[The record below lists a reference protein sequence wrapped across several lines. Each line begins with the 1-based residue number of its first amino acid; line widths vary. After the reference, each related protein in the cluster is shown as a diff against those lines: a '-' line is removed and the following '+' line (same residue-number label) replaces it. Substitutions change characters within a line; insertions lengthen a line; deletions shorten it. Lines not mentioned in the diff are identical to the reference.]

1 MLVLVVVLV
10 RVLETKIIERINS
23 PINMAR
29 TKHKKMQNKSSLS
42 NHSTNYH
49 PQYTHTHIALTTSS
63 HCQQVSMLIGTLI
76 CTYNSG
82 STNCNTN
89 LATNSAIIHCLRQ
102 CPLESPL
109 DVKLPIVMVNTLAM
123 M

>member
-1 MLVLVVVLV
+1 MCIKISITICINANPIDLQLLMEVTLATTLLLLVVLSV

-49 PQYTHTHIALTTSS
+49 PQYTHTHLK
-63 HCQQVSMLIGTLI
+63 QQHDLHH
-76 CTYNSG
+76 N
-82 STNCNTN
+82 NTN
-89 LATNSAIIHCLRQ
+89 NNCITTLHNGSDIAYRQ
-102 CPLESPL
+102 CL
-109 DVKLPIVMVNTLAM
+109 
-123 M
+123 